1 MYKQVPGGVRT
12 DRQGGRRKGKQAN
25 TRQKWHLD
33 TFLVVQWLRICL
45 PRKGTWVNP

>member
-33 TFLVVQWLRICL
+33 TFPGGPVVKNL
-45 PRKGTWVNP
+45 PAKEGDVG